1 MIGSVAETD
10 RQRPLCSCLV
20 LQLCISFGL
29 SRIRRQR
36 IGAQTLLFLPQWTF
50 LCRAAGQDLPHVEFC
65 LRFAAAPPEKEGHTR
80 CAAERRDPRAAGRRA
95 SVSHQDRS
103 WRVRPGSRMLFR
115 DWSFGPQEGSLGLT
129 RHWSSRRCCWPW
141 CIPAVLW
148 RVVCQTEFFHRG
160 AKKMELWS
168 TSC

>member
-1 MIGSVAETD
+1 M
-10 RQRPLCSCLV
+10 R
-20 LQLCISFGL
+20 
-29 SRIRRQR
+29 
-36 IGAQTLLFLPQWTF
+36 FLW
-50 LCRAAGQDLPHVEFC
+50 R
-65 LRFAAAPPEKEGHTR
+65 KEGHTR
-80 CAAERRDPRAAGRRA
+80 CAAERRDPRAACRRA

-148 RVVCQTEFFHRG
+148 RVVLSSSIAEQRRWSFGQRVADFSIPLVCRVSGGQPASLSFGCQIRRSVGSPRG
-160 AKKMELWS
+160 SQTQAGWTTVFDALVESICALAA
-168 TSC
+168 TTLSCV